1 MQLTYCTAQSHGE
14 AKELPDLHRLPDEAI
29 ERLAT
34 CVINREQRV
43 PALADQLKRP
53 QCPGIVQVASE
64 FVLVRESIDAFQSR
78 VLGSGRDGY
87 ERVPLALSI
96 MLA

>member
-1 MQLTYCTAQSHGE
+1 MS
-14 AKELPDLHRLPDEAI
+14 DLHRLPDEAI

-34 CVINREQRV
+34 CVIDHEQRL
-43 PALADQLKRP
+43 PALAHQFKRP
-53 QCPGIVQVASE
+53 QCPRTVQVASE
-64 FVLVRESIDAFQSR
+64 FVFVRESIDALQRR

-96 MLA
+96 MLLA